1 MDNQTSQKKQQQLDN
16 LYEELEIAAENQEL
30 PLAKTAK
37 DIVPGEGPASAEV
50 IFIGEAPGAQ
60 EQIERR
66 PFVGRSGKLF
76 RKVLVEES
84 GIKPEQIYISNIVK
98 VRPPDNRDP
107 SIEELA
113 AYKKYLDKEIEILK
127 PELIVTLGRFSMAKF
142 LPNVKISQVHG
153 KLHKVKFE
161 GKLFYVLPM
170 YHPAAALRA
179 TKTKNA
185 FIEDFKKIPKIIP
198 WVKEQKEKAKNQ
210 KAKPEPQLT
219 KLQKEFAK
227 SDQTDKELKASVIEH
242 LF

>member
-1 MDNQTSQKKQQQLDN
+1 MDRDIKQISQQLLN
-16 LYEELEIAAENQEL
+16 LYKSLEDDSQSGKL
-30 PLAKTAK
+30 PLADSAL
-37 DIVPGEGPASAEV
+37 DIVPGEGPSTAEV

-60 EQIERR
+60 EQIDRR

-76 RKVLVEES
+76 RKILEEES
-84 GIKPEQIYISNIVK
+84 EIQPEQIYISNIVK
-98 VRPPDNRDP
+98 ARPPDNRDP

-113 AYKKYLDKEIEILK
+113 AYKIYLDKEIEILK

-153 KLHKVKFE
+153 KLHKAKWD
-161 GKLFYVLPM
+161 GGMSYVLPM

-198 WVKEQKEKAKNQ
+198 WIKEQKEKDQ
-210 KAKPEPQLT
+210 KHSHQPKQELT
-219 KLQKEFAK
+219 HLQKEFAK
-227 SDQTDKELKASVIEH
+227 SDQSDKELDAWVVEH
-242 LF
+242 FF